1 MSGTE
6 KQQSKSGVVAIVGR
20 PNVGKSTLMNRI
32 LGEKLSITSRK
43 PQTTRHRLL
52 GIKTVGLS
60 QFIYVDTPGI
70 HSNVETAMNRYL
82 NRAATSSMDDVDAVV
97 FVIDGE
103 KWSSEDEAVLEL
115 LKKQRRPVIA
125 IINKLDQIGNREKLL
140 PMIEKL
146 SGQMEFNSIIPLS
159 ALKGQGVEQLE
170 KQLESLLPEGSHLY
184 DEDQIT
190 DRSERFLVAER
201 IREKLTRQLGQ
212 ELPYA
217 LTVEIEQFKEAGKIT
232 DIAAVI
238 WVEREGQKGIVIGK
252 KGSRLRSVGKEA
264 REELEQL
271 LGRKIFLQLWV
282 KVRAGWSDDD
292 RALQSLG
299 YREDQLL

>member
-1 MSGTE
+1 MDA
-6 KQQSKSGVVAIVGR
+6 QINKSGVIAIVGR

-52 GIKTVGLS
+52 GIKTVGGS
-60 QFIYVDTPGI
+60 QFTYVDTPGI
-70 HSNVETAMNRYL
+70 HSNAETAMNRYL
-82 NRAATSSMDDVDAVV
+82 NRAAAGSMDNVDVVVFVVDGGKWSEEDDAVV
-97 FVIDGE
+97 
-103 KWSSEDEAVLEL
+103 EL
-115 LKKQRRPVIA
+115 LKQQHCPLVA
-125 IINKLDQIGNREKLL
+125 VVNKIDQIGDKEKLL
-140 PMIEKL
+140 PLIEQL
-146 SGQMEFNSIIPLS
+146 SKKASFDAIVPLS
-159 ALKGQGVEQLE
+159 ALKGKGVDQLE
-170 KQLESLLPEGSHLY
+170 DRLESLLPEGVHLY

-217 LTVEIEQFKEAGKIT
+217 LTVEIEQFKESGKLT
-232 DIAAVI
+232 DISAVI
-238 WVEREGQKGIVIGK
+238 WVERSGQKGIVIGK
-252 KGSRLRSVGKEA
+252 KGARLRTVGKEA
-264 REELEQL
+264 REELEEL

-292 RALQSLG
+292 RALHSLG
-299 YREDQLL
+299 YREDG

>member
-1 MSGTE
+1 MS
-6 KQQSKSGVVAIVGR
+6 KIDAQINKSGVIAIVGR

-52 GIKTVGLS
+52 GIKTVGGS
-60 QFIYVDTPGI
+60 QFTYVDTPGI
-70 HSNVETAMNRYL
+70 HSNAETAMNRYL
-82 NRAATSSMDDVDAVV
+82 NRAAAGSMDNVDVVVFVVDGGKWSEEDDAVV
-97 FVIDGE
+97 
-103 KWSSEDEAVLEL
+103 EL
-115 LKKQRRPVIA
+115 LKQQHCPLVA
-125 IINKLDQIGNREKLL
+125 VVNKIDQIGDKEKLL
-140 PMIEKL
+140 PLIEQL
-146 SGQMEFNSIIPLS
+146 SKKASFDAIVPLS
-159 ALKGQGVEQLE
+159 ALKGKGVDQLE
-170 KQLESLLPEGSHLY
+170 DRLESLLPEGVHLY

-217 LTVEIEQFKEAGKIT
+217 LTVEIEQFKESGKLT
-232 DIAAVI
+232 DISAVI
-238 WVEREGQKGIVIGK
+238 WVERSGQKGIVIGK
-252 KGSRLRSVGKEA
+252 KGARLRTVGKEA
-264 REELEQL
+264 REELEEL

-292 RALQSLG
+292 RALHSLG
-299 YREDQLL
+299 YREDG